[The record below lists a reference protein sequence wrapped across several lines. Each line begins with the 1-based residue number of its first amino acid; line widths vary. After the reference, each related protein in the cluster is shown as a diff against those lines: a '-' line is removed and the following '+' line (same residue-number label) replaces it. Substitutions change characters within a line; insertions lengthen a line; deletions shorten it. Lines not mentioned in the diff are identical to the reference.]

1 MDIHNFMLA
10 TSLWN
15 LYASGVKPVLDV
27 RHEKGIDSAKN
38 GLLHLYHGKII
49 ISKDSLLD
57 DFPTSAFGV
66 AEFQKIIYH
75 DFDRFASE
83 KNLQI
88 DLELNDSE
96 LVVYYYITET
106 L

>member
-27 RHEKGIDSAKN
+27 RHEKGIDSAQN
-38 GLLHLYHGKII
+38 GIFHLYHGKII
-49 ISKDSLLD
+49 ISSDSLFD
-57 DFPTSAFGV
+57 GFPKAGFGV
-66 AEFQKIIYH
+66 ADFEKLVYH
-75 DFDRFASE
+75 DFDRFAAE

-88 DLELNDSE
+88 DVELNDNE